1 MADTKTDGP
10 PETVI
15 PSPELLAGL
24 AEKSLAEKQKP
35 KQKEE
40 HPSGKE
46 SYGTLMQIVRG
57 SLFAL
62 YFNTCCMM
70 YERRVPQQVQATN
83 MAVAFSLPSLS
94 ALPCTSS
101 IVTGTT
107 LTWL

>member
-24 AEKSLAEKQKP
+24 AEKSLAEKQNPKP
-35 KQKEE
+35 KEE

-46 SYGTLMQIVRG
+46 SYGTLMQVVRG

-62 YFNTCCMM
+62 YFNSCCIM
-70 YERRVPQQVQATN
+70 YERRASYQVQATN
-83 MAVAFSLPSLS
+83 MMVAFFLPSLS